1 MVGMYII
8 YLGLI
13 SMSVVILLLLAVYS
27 WQRQGAPGAK
37 PFAWMMLLLAGFAI
51 FNGLIVVNGSARGTL
66 IAGRLGYVAV
76 VQIPVA
82 WLVFV
87 ASFMQRTAWL
97 TWRRLIWFWPIPL
110 ITLLAAW
117 SDPLLPLI
125 WSTYQVVEIGPLL
138 LLDVRF
144 GPLLWLYTGY
154 TYLAFVVGGAVLLHQ
169 ARRASLVYQRQVI
182 VTLTAL
188 LISLII
194 NALYLS
200 RQPLL
205 PHVDF
210 TPLSFTLSGI
220 VMAWGLFRY
229 RLFAWGPVAR
239 DLLIEKMQEGVLV
252 LDREG
257 YIVDTNPAARFIL
270 GLTAERQMNVPVQ
283 ALLPEWPRV
292 LSTLT
297 AAPHTLVEMSYLVG
311 DVMRQFEVS
320 VSALPDAADD
330 VSRWLVILHDITGRK
345 QVEAQL
351 RQRARELE
359 SLASVSELM
368 RAAKTLDAFLPMALA
383 QAADVLGTAFTSVYL
398 LRPGTDMLELTA
410 AYPPGF
416 PTVGMRH
423 RLGEGITG
431 YVAAT
436 GEAYITENVTEDA
449 RACLLPEERAIAAA
463 TALRS
468 QMSLPLCVQDAVLG
482 VLHVGLAEKRPFHPD
497 EVRLATAVADILAG
511 AVDRFLIVAGLEQE
525 VAARTVEIRAEQEK
539 QEIILNNVQDAIVL
553 YDLNMVVDYVNQEFA
568 RLTGYSAA
576 EVCGRATLTEWM
588 TYLTEQ
594 DARNLQATLVDNRI
608 WQAELSL
615 CDRHGR
621 VYDAAVVVAPVH
633 DAQGQLAGY
642 VSSHRDITWRKE
654 LEQARNKFMTNI
666 SHQLRTPVTNVKLY
680 ADLLQMTP
688 TEAKQTHYM
697 EVLLQQVARLEH
709 LVQDIIEMTALD
721 SGAGARVWSVVP
733 WSLVLEAVQVQ
744 FATAAERAGVQLL
757 ALPLPPNLPAVYGDD
772 QRLVQALAELV
783 DNAVEFT
790 PFGGV
795 VTLAVATAVAANRLW
810 LTVTVQDNGPGIP
823 PDEQAHI
830 FDRFYRG
837 RLAASGQVPGAGL
850 GLSIVKA
857 IIEAHHGHVTVQ
869 SVADEGTLFTCWL
882 PIAPTP
888 GAGNR

>member
-1 MVGMYII
+1 MVGMYIT

-13 SMSVVILLLLAVYS
+13 AMAIVILLLLAVYS

-37 PFAWMMLLLAGFAI
+37 PFAWMMLLLTGFAI
-51 FNGLIVVNGSARGTL
+51 FNGLIIVNSSARGTL
-66 IAGRLGYVAV
+66 IAGRLGYIVV

-87 ASFMQRTAWL
+87 ASFMQRAAWL
-97 TWRRLIWFWPIPL
+97 TWRRVIWFWPIPL

-117 SDPLLPLI
+117 SDPWLPLI

-138 LLDVRF
+138 LLDVQF
-144 GPLLWLYTGY
+144 GPLMWLYVGY
-154 TYLAFVVGGAVLLHQ
+154 TYLVFIVGGTVLLHQ

-182 VTLTAL
+182 VILTAL
-188 LISLII
+188 LIPLII
-194 NALYLS
+194 NLLYLS
-200 RQPLL
+200 HQPLL

-210 TPLSFTLSGI
+210 TPLSFTMSGI

-270 GLTAERQMNVPVQ
+270 GLMAERPMNVPVQ
-283 ALLPEWPRV
+283 ALLPEWPRA

-297 AAPHTLVEMSYLVG
+297 AAPHSTVEMAYLVG
-311 DVMRQFEVS
+311 DAMRQFEVS
-320 VSALPDAADD
+320 VSALPDAAGE
-330 VSRWLVILHDITGRK
+330 VSSWLVILHDITARK

-359 SLASVSELM
+359 SLAAISELM
-368 RAAKTLDAFLPMALA
+368 RAAQTLDDFLSLALA
-383 QAADVLGTAFTSVYL
+383 QASTVLGAAFTSVYL
-398 LRPGTDMLELTA
+398 LAPGTDELELA
-410 AYPPGF
+410 AAHPPGF

-436 GEAYITENVTEDA
+436 GEIYITADVTQDA
-449 RACLLPEERAIAAA
+449 RAYLLPEERVIAAA
-463 TALRS
+463 MSLRS
-468 QMSLPLCVQDAVLG
+468 QISLPLRAQDAVLG

-497 EVRLATAVADILAG
+497 ETRLATAVADILAG

-525 VAARTVEIRAEQEK
+525 VAARTAEIRAEQEK

-553 YDLNMVVDYVNQEFA
+553 YDLNMVVDYVNQEFVH
-568 RLTGYSAA
+568 LTGYSAV
-576 EVCGRATLTEWM
+576 EVCGRAKLTELI
-588 TYLTEQ
+588 TCLTEH
-594 DARNLQATLVDNRI
+594 DARNLQATLVDNRS
-608 WQAELSL
+608 WQAELPL

-633 DAQGQLAGY
+633 DAQGQLVGY
-642 VSSHRDITWRKE
+642 VSSQRDITWRKE
-654 LEQARNKFMTNI
+654 LEQARNKFMSNV

-680 ADLLQMTP
+680 ADLLQMAP

-721 SGAGARVWSVVP
+721 SGAGARVWNAVP
-733 WSLVLEAVQVQ
+733 WSLVLEAVLVQ
-744 FATAAERAGVQLL
+744 FATVAEKAGVQLL
-757 ALPLPPNLPAVYGDD
+757 VLPLPSGLPVVYGDD
-772 QRLVQALAELV
+772 QRLLQAFAELV
-783 DNAVEFT
+783 DNAIEFT
-790 PFGGV
+790 PCGGV
-795 VTLAVATAVAANRLW
+795 VTIAVATAVAADRLW

-869 SVADEGTLFTCWL
+869 SVADKGTLFTCWL

-888 GAGNR
+888 GDGNR